1 MYAARSSAGILLTT
15 LFLLMGVCLV
25 AEPAEAQQ
33 TGTIAGQVASAQGG
47 QPLSAAQVFISD
59 LDIGVLTQANG
70 RFIMVNVPPGTH
82 TVTAERIGYRVAT
95 AQVTISA
102 GQTVVENFLLTE
114 EALQL
119 DEVIVT
125 GTAGGSQRRA
135 IGNVVD
141 ALDIGAISASAP
153 ISTVEDALIGRTP
166 GVHLIPQN
174 AAGGGSKIRIR
185 GHSSLAL
192 GGDPIIYVDGV
203 RLNDNRTE
211 VGRFSN
217 MSRLADFD
225 PNTIESI
232 EIIKGPA
239 AATLYGTE
247 ASSGVIQ
254 IVTRRGQ
261 AGAPVFEFSTEVGQN
276 YWPDWEGYNRV
287 AWAPNPLQGCSPA
300 ALPCANESQLIA
312 IDYAQH
318 NIEQG
323 FMDPWQNGLVQRY
336 NASVRGGTDLIR
348 YSFAL
353 SRSDQD
359 GVNFWNTDERNSVT
373 ANLGVTASEKVSV
386 QLTGTY
392 SQGVYR
398 PPESFWA
405 GEYGWGGIPTGYF
418 RPPDPSDPSSTWE
431 IADCGDRIDPD
442 CEEPENRGW
451 RDGGPERY
459 LLKRRDHS
467 IASRRSTWSLQ
478 TNIDLTEWLSHRL
491 TLGIDHVYE
500 REETYQAREG
510 TNFWWGTAGLDG
522 SKSVSVDDMPVYTV
536 DFSGTATFRLMGER
550 LGTASSYGVQYYS
563 RTRRSN
569 SASGQLFAVPA
580 LSTVSGASIR
590 NGSESFVENTTLGVY
605 VQEQFDWEN
614 RIFLTAA
621 VRGDDNS
628 AFGKNYEAAIYP
640 KVSATWVVHEESF
653 WNVGWLEQLRLRGAW
668 GQAGKQPDAFAAS
681 TLFEPETGPGSQPIL
696 TPDQFGNPDLGPEK
710 GEELE
715 VGFDASVL
723 DGRVGASFTYY
734 TRKTKDAIVGRTI
747 PPSLWPGQAGAFAGG
762 IQFVNLGQI
771 SSWGTETSLS
781 IQAVDQG
788 PVRLDLDVAFTTQG
802 NRIDDMGE
810 GVWRIQEGRSRA
822 HYEGWPIAAA
832 SDQRI
837 HSASF
842 DPLTGDLS
850 FMCDGGTGKGTYNAD
865 GDFVPLE
872 IGGAPESCDTAP
884 QLVWGPTD
892 PTRLL
897 NFTPTLTLFD
907 DWRLTANIDAQWGHW
922 VAYDFATA
930 RYTSHPSTKLNWL
943 QDDAL
948 GMAYIQQS
956 RNGLGF
962 AKAGFAKLREV
973 ALTYTLPTS
982 VTERIGASAASIR
995 IGARNVARL
1004 WLQQEYAG
1012 DERLKYNEPV
1022 SDPEVTRGEYIF
1034 AGESGGDGPPIPQWT
1049 IRLGVTF

>member
-1 MYAARSSAGILLTT
+1 
-15 LFLLMGVCLV
+15 
-25 AEPAEAQQ
+25 
-33 TGTIAGQVASAQGG
+33 
-47 QPLSAAQVFISD
+47 
-59 LDIGVLTQANG
+59 
-70 RFIMVNVPPGTH
+70 
-82 TVTAERIGYRVAT
+82 
-95 AQVTISA
+95 
-102 GQTVVENFLLTE
+102 
-114 EALQL
+114 
-119 DEVIVT
+119 
-125 GTAGGSQRRA
+125 
-135 IGNVVD
+135 
-141 ALDIGAISASAP
+141 
-153 ISTVEDALIGRTP
+153 
-166 GVHLIPQN
+166 
-174 AAGGGSKIRIR
+174 
-185 GHSSLAL
+185 
-192 GGDPIIYVDGV
+192 
-203 RLNDNRTE
+203 
-211 VGRFSN
+211 
-217 MSRLADFD
+217 
-225 PNTIESI
+225 
-232 EIIKGPA
+232 
-239 AATLYGTE
+239 
-247 ASSGVIQ
+247 
-254 IVTRRGQ
+254 
-261 AGAPVFEFSTEVGQN
+261 
-276 YWPDWEGYNRV
+276 
-287 AWAPNPLQGCSPA
+287 
-300 ALPCANESQLIA
+300 
-312 IDYAQH
+312 
-318 NIEQG
+318 
-323 FMDPWQNGLVQRY
+323 
-336 NASVRGGTDLIR
+336 
-348 YSFAL
+348 
-353 SRSDQD
+353 
-359 GVNFWNTDERNSVT
+359 
-373 ANLGVTASEKVSV
+373 
-386 QLTGTY
+386 
-392 SQGVYR
+392 
-398 PPESFWA
+398 
-405 GEYGWGGIPTGYF
+405 
-418 RPPDPSDPSSTWE
+418 
-431 IADCGDRIDPD
+431 
-442 CEEPENRGW
+442 
-451 RDGGPERY
+451 
-459 LLKRRDHS
+459 
-467 IASRRSTWSLQ
+467 
-478 TNIDLTEWLSHRL
+478 LTEWLSHRL

-510 TNFWWGTAGLDG
+510 TNFWWGTGGLDG

-569 SASGQLFAVPA
+569 SANGNTFAVPS
-580 LSTVSGASIR
+580 LSTVSGASLTT
-590 NGSESFVENTTLGVY
+590 GSESFVENTTLGVY

-842 DPLTGDLS
+842 DPVTGDLS
-850 FMCDGGTGKGTYNAD
+850 FMCDGGTGKGTFNAD